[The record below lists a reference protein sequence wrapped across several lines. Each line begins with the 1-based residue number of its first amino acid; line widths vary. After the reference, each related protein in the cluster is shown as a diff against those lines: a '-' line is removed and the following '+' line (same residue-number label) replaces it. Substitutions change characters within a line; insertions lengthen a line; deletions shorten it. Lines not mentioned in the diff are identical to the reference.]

1 MQVLYTQFAVLNTPK
16 WNVNNKDKKII
27 YYIKAVIT
35 KYALIELVFFT
46 FHGFFFY
53 NKLKKKKNLSVH
65 GARGD
70 HRLIKLGMR

>member
-1 MQVLYTQFAVLNTPK
+1 MSITKT
-16 WNVNNKDKKII
+16 KKII

-35 KYALIELVFFT
+35 KYALIELVFFA
-46 FHGFFFY
+46 FHGFF
-53 NKLKKKKNLSVH
+53 LKIFFKKFLSVH